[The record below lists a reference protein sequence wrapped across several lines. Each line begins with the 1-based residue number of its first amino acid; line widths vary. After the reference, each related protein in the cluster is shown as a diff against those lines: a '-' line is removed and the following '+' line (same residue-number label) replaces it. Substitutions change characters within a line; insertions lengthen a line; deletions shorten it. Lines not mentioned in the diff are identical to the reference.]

1 MILAQNQKG
10 DALTEVVA
18 KSWLKEV
25 GECPGGLASYSN
37 ASQRVIWLLRA

>member
-25 GECPGGLASYSN
+25 GDSVLGVWPAIQMQASG
-37 ASQRVIWLLRA
+37 